1 MIWWITALYK
11 NKFRDDFKSMFVF
24 QNVCFVT
31 LFQKSSKQFSS
42 LVLYS
47 LFLLVILR
55 LQKLLL
61 DFLIYTFI
69 NLMSSHNLII
79 FVLTFSSSLTTFR
92 TLCPCFNLIRWE
104 ISVRAYNFIADK
116 ITRSLKIIFADK
128 KCYFFLL
135 YIRLYL
141 LKVIIRVK

>member
-1 MIWWITALYK
+1 MLHVHIFRNFSGVVCQFLNFISFLWERLEIDCTLLLIAILTWWITALYK
-11 NKFRDDFKSMFVF
+11 NKFSDDFKLMFVF

-61 DFLIYTFI
+61 DFLVYTFI

-92 TLCPCFNLIRWE
+92 TLCPCFNLIR
-104 ISVRAYNFIADK
+104 
-116 ITRSLKIIFADK
+116 
-128 KCYFFLL
+128 
-135 YIRLYL
+135 
-141 LKVIIRVK
+141 